1 MSEFNVA
8 NSPLAYSPTNK
19 ENPVEVS
26 VKQLAAAQLAE
37 QATDIDPLEK
47 QPMTEKETSSFEKES
62 ATPEQDIAETIDE
75 MNQFLESMKRNISF
89 SIDQDSGQSVILVKD
104 SENDQV
110 IRQLPSEE
118 LIVLR
123 KKMDDVAGIL
133 FDTKV

>member
-8 NSPLAYSPTNK
+8 HSPMAYAPTTKEKPADSPEK
-19 ENPVEVS
+19 SLDAALSIEQIAEV
-26 VKQLAAAQLAE
+26 VQ
-37 QATDIDPLEK
+37 LEK
-47 QPMTEKETSSFEKES
+47 QTSAEKES
-62 ATPEQDIAETIDE
+62 SSDKEPAASEQEIAETITE
-75 MNQFLESMKRNISF
+75 MNRFLDSMKRNISF
-89 SIDQDSGQSVILVKD
+89 SIDEELGSSVIVVKD
-104 SENDQV
+104 SENDEV

>member
-8 NSPLAYSPTNK
+8 HSPMAYAPTTK
-19 ENPVEVS
+19 ENPADSSAKSLDAALSIAQIAEV
-26 VKQLAAAQLAE
+26 AQ
-37 QATDIDPLEK
+37 LEK
-47 QPMTEKETSSFEKES
+47 QTSAEKES
-62 ATPEQDIAETIDE
+62 PSEKEPAASEQEIAETITE
-75 MNQFLESMKRNISF
+75 MNRFLDSMKRNISF
-89 SIDQDSGQSVILVKD
+89 SIDEELGSSVIVVKD
-104 SENDQV
+104 SENDEV

>member
-8 NSPLAYSPTNK
+8 NSPLAYSPSNK
-19 ENPVEVS
+19 ENPVEAS
-26 VKQLAAAQLAE
+26 LKQLATVRLAE

-47 QPMTEKETSSFEKES
+47 QPVTEKETSSSEKES
-62 ATPEQDIAETIDE
+62 TDTEQDITDTIDE
-75 MNQFLESMKRNISF
+75 MNRFLESMKRNISF
-89 SIDQDSGQSVILVKD
+89 SIDEESGQSIILVKD
-104 SENDQV
+104 SENDQI